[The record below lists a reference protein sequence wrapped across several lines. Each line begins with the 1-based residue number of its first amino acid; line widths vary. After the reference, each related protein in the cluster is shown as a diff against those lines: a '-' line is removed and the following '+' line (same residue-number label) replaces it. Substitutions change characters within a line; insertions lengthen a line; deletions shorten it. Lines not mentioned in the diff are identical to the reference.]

1 MYHRIMVPVDL
12 VHVERIEKALQS
24 AADLSKHYGTPVT
37 YVAVSATTPN
47 EIAHTPQEHKQKLEE
62 FARQQADT
70 YGLHDT
76 TAAFYTS
83 HDPAADLDEKLL
95 QAIEDTGSD
104 LVVMASHIPGIPEH
118 IFSSNAGAVASHARV
133 SVFVIR

>member
-12 VHVERIEKALQS
+12 VHVERIEKALES
-24 AADLSKHYGTPVT
+24 AADLSRHYRIPVT
-37 YVAVSATTPN
+37 YVAVAATTPS
-47 EIAHTPQEHKQKLEE
+47 EIAHTPEEHTRKLEE
-62 FARQQADT
+62 FANQQSDK
-70 YGLHDT
+70 YGLSDT
-76 TAAFYTS
+76 AAAFYTS

-95 QAIEDTGSD
+95 QAIDDTGSD
-104 LVVMASHIPGIPEH
+104 LVVMASHIPGFPEH